1 MRRGTESILQYLT
14 ALVVTVVTLG
24 LLELACTLYLSSF
37 ATNDLPQDPKDDSV
51 ERTMRF
57 LSNNPAPLVED
68 LDLLWRNEPAT
79 TRTQVVYPR
88 AHGRDDMWTVAINGD
103 GFRGPERS
111 RSAASRRPYR
121 VLCIGDS
128 VTFGYNVDQGA
139 EYPRR
144 LEEIL
149 RRDLPGRPIEVVNAA
164 VPGWTWV
171 QGRHFLETEGLRLRP
186 DLVVVA
192 HGTNDRFWTATTTD
206 AEHIWLLGNPVL
218 RGLQATV
225 GRVQRTATYRTL
237 ASFMPP
243 PPPRAPSP
251 GCEAQLR
258 LGKWCHRVSLEEID
272 AAIREAHRL
281 TEEAGIDLVVMN
293 VDFLGTGAGAAVR
306 RAAERE
312 KIPFLDQVATFTT
325 LYIGELLMRSW
336 DLGVQPARVPTLRL
350 RSAGP
355 SQPKRT
361 QRLLLRVL
369 VERPDAEVHVRG
381 GQLIDEEPVDQPM
394 YDDGSHGDER
404 ADDGIFTTTV
414 RLPDEARVFRY
425 RYYMNGEAEFAPPPS
440 YPEAWGNRVLKLADD
455 AIGPVDLF
463 GELFLMAENVHP
475 DALGHQII
483 ATSLADEIE
492 RLASFRD
499 FVQDSDP

>member
-1 MRRGTESILQYLT
+1 MRRGTETILQFLT
-14 ALVVTVVTLG
+14 ALAVTAATLG
-24 LLELACTLYLSSF
+24 LLELGCALYLRSI
-37 ATNDLPQDPKDDSV
+37 TITDLPQDPKDDSV

-57 LSNNPAPLVED
+57 LSSNPAPLVQD
-68 LDLLWRNEPAT
+68 LDFLWRNERGT

-88 AHGRDDMWTVAINGD
+88 AYGRDDTWTVAINSE
-103 GFRGPERS
+103 GFRGPERG
-111 RSAASRRPYR
+111 RGAASRRPYR

-128 VTFGYNVDQGA
+128 VTFGYNVDQGG

-144 LEEIL
+144 LEEML
-149 RRDLPGRPIEVVNAA
+149 RREHPARPIEVVNAA

-171 QGRHFLETEGLRLRP
+171 QGLHFLETEGLRLRP
-186 DLVVVA
+186 DLIVAA

-218 RGLQATV
+218 RGLQAVV
-225 GRVQRTATYRTL
+225 GWLHTTATYRTI
-237 ASFMPP
+237 ASVMPP
-243 PPPRAPSP
+243 PPERAPSP
-251 GCEAQLR
+251 GCEAQMR
-258 LGKWCHRVSLEEID
+258 IGKWCHRVSLEEID
-272 AAIREAHRL
+272 AAIRAMHRL
-281 TEEAGIDLVVMN
+281 TTESGIDLVVMN
-293 VDFLGTGAGAAVR
+293 VDFLATGAGAAIR

-312 KIPFLDQVATFTT
+312 QIPFLDQVARFTK

-336 DLGVQPARVPTLRL
+336 DLGVQPARVPTFRL
-350 RSAGP
+350 RPAERNRP
-355 SQPKRT
+355 RRT

-369 VERPDAEVHVRG
+369 VERPSAEVSVRG
-381 GQLIDEEPVDQPM
+381 GQLIDEEPIDQPM

-404 ADDGIFTTTV
+404 PDDGVFTTTV

-425 RYYMNGEAEFAPPPS
+425 RYYLDGEAEFAPPPS
-440 YPEAWGNRVLKLADD
+440 YPEAWSNRVLTLADD
-455 AIGPVDLF
+455 AIGPVDVF

-475 DALGHQII
+475 NALGQHVI
-483 ATSLADEIE
+483 AASLAAEIE